1 MTIVFA
7 AVIAVTALTSGS
19 VKREQ
24 LVVYGS
30 AADVENV
37 IPETAL
43 AILEQADHFELLSL
57 NPDYQQIP
65 AEGDFHG
72 YRVLGTAVINDI
84 ETRKKLVFEFKKSVA
99 ENPGIVAA
107 CFNPRHGI
115 RVTRKE
121 KQVDFV
127 ICFECNQVHLF
138 GAVQG
143 TFLVTRSAQPLFD
156 SVLHSRGVSVKSLEG
171 LAISPGSSAPQVQSE
186 TSVPLPSEGLT
197 PARSADG
204 RWGYIDQ
211 KKAFAIKPQF
221 ESAKRFSEGLAP
233 AALSK
238 KFGYIDAT
246 GRYVI
251 QPQYVFAEPFSEGL
265 ALVFPDWGVNF
276 FGHAEGYTLFVRAGY
291 IDHTGKMIIN
301 ARFVENAHSF
311 SEGLAAFQAGINYT
325 ASESKWGYLDKI
337 GNWAIQ
343 PQFDIADDFSD
354 DLAAVSIRVQQG
366 GQDRWGYIDKTG
378 KPVIPMQFDKAL
390 PFIRGLAKV
399 KTRDGWRY
407 LDKQGRFVGTRFLPS
422 PGPIA
427 IDGAKPVPH

>member
-1 MTIVFA
+1 MTIVLA
-7 AVIAVTALTSGS
+7 AVIAMTALTFAS
-19 VKREQ
+19 VEREH
-24 LVVYGS
+24 LKAYDS
-30 AADVENV
+30 AAEVGNV

-43 AILEQADHFELLSL
+43 TILEQADHFELLSL
-57 NPDYQQIP
+57 NPEYQQTP

-72 YRVLGTAVINDI
+72 YRVLGTALIDDI
-84 ETRKKLVFEFKKSVA
+84 ETRNKLVFAFKKSVA
-99 ENPGIVAA
+99 ENLGIAAA

-121 KQVDFV
+121 KQADFV

-138 GAVQG
+138 GATRG
-143 TFLVTRSAQPLFD
+143 SFLVTRSAQPLFD

-171 LAISPGSSAPQVQSE
+171 LAISPGTSAPQLQRE
-186 TSVPLPSEGLT
+186 TSVPLSSDGLT

-246 GRYVI
+246 GKYAI
-251 QPQYVFAEPFSEGL
+251 EPQYVFAEPFSDGL

-276 FGHAEGYTLFVRAGY
+276 FGRAEGYTLFVRAGY
-291 IDHTGKMIIN
+291 IDHTGKMIIKT
-301 ARFVENAHSF
+301 RFVENAHSF

-325 ASESKWGYLDKI
+325 SSESKWGYLDKT

-343 PQFDIADDFSD
+343 PQFDIAADFSEG
-354 DLAAVSIRVQQG
+354 LAAVSIRSQQG

-378 KPVIPMQFDKAL
+378 TPVIPMQFDKAL
-390 PFIRGLAKV
+390 PFISGVAKV

-407 LDKQGRFVGTRFLPS
+407 LDKQGRFVGAGFLPS

-427 IDGAKPVPH
+427 LDGAKPVPH

>member
-1 MTIVFA
+1 MTIVLA
-7 AVIAVTALTSGS
+7 AVIAATALACGS
-19 VKREQ
+19 AKREQ
-24 LVVYGS
+24 LVVYDS

-43 AILEQADHFELLSL
+43 TILEQADHFELLTL

-65 AEGDFHG
+65 ADSDFHG
-72 YRVLGTAVINDI
+72 YRVLGTAVIDDT
-84 ETRKKLVFEFKKSVA
+84 ETRKKLVIAFRKSVA
-99 ENPGIVAA
+99 ENLGIEAA

-115 RVTRKE
+115 RVIRKE
-121 KQVDFV
+121 ERADFV

-138 GAVQG
+138 GAVNG
-143 TFLVTRSAQPLFD
+143 TFLITGSAQPLFD
-156 SVLHSRGVSVKSLEG
+156 SVLHGRGVSVKSLEG
-171 LAISPGSSAPQVQSE
+171 LAISPGSSAPQLQSE
-186 TSVPLPSEGLT
+186 TSVRLPSERLT
-197 PARSADG
+197 PTRSADG

-251 QPQYVFAEPFSEGL
+251 EPQYVFAEPFSDGL

-291 IDHTGKMIIN
+291 IDHTGKLIIKT
-301 ARFVENAHSF
+301 RFVENAHSF

-325 ASESKWGYLDKI
+325 SSESKWGYLDKT
-337 GNWAIQ
+337 GTWAIQ
-343 PQFDIADDFSD
+343 PQFDIAGDFSE
-354 DLAAVSIRVQQG
+354 DLAAVSTRVQQG
-366 GQDRWGYIDKTG
+366 DQDQWGYIDKTG
-378 KPVIPMQFDKAL
+378 KLVIPMQFDKAL
-390 PFIRGLAKV
+390 PFSSGLAKV

-407 LDKQGRFVGTRFLPS
+407 LDKQGRFVGAGFLPS

-427 IDGAKPVPH
+427 LDGAKPVPQ